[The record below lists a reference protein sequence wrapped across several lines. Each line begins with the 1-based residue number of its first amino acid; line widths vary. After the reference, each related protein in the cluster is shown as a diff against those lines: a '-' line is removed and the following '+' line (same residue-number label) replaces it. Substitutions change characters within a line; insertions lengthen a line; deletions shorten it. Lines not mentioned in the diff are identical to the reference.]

1 MATLAQR
8 ATRIL
13 ETPLGSRV
21 MLPNFGS
28 NLFELVDKTI
38 NEEYKIR
45 FIAYTHEAFYDLEN
59 GKLWDK
65 ELEPKQ
71 VLFNSVDDK
80 ALTSTLIFTTG
91 EELNYGN

>member
-65 ELEPKQ
+65 
-71 VLFNSVDDK
+71 
-80 ALTSTLIFTTG
+80 
-91 EELNYGN
+91 

>member
-1 MATLAQR
+1 MTTLAQR
-8 ATRIL
+8 AERIT

-21 MLPNFGS
+21 MLPLFGS
-28 NLFELVDKTI
+28 RRFELIDKPI
-38 NEEYKIR
+38 NEEYKIK
-45 FIAYTHEAFYDLEN
+45 FIAYTHEAFYNSEN

-71 VLFNSVDDK
+71 VLFNSVNDK
-80 ALTSTLIFTTG
+80 ELNTTLILTTG

>member
-28 NLFELVDKTI
+28 NLFELIDKPI
-38 NEEYKIR
+38 DEEYKIR
-45 FIAYTHEAFYDLEN
+45 FIAYTHEAFYDLEH

-65 ELEPKQ
+65 DLEPKQ
-71 VLFNSVDDK
+71 VLFNSVNDK
-80 ALTSTLIFTTG
+80 ELNTTLILTTG
-91 EELNYGN
+91 EELDYGN

>member
-8 ATRIL
+8 AARIL

-28 NLFELVDKTI
+28 NLFVLVDKVV

-80 ALTSTLIFTTG
+80 ELKSTLIFTTG

>member
-1 MATLAQR
+1 MITLAQR
-8 ATRIL
+8 AARIL

-21 MLPNFGS
+21 MLPHFGS
-28 NLFELVDKTI
+28 NLFELVDKVVD
-38 NEEYKIR
+38 EEYRIK

-65 ELEPKQ
+65 DLKPKQ
-71 VLFNSVDDK
+71 VIFNSVNNTELK
-80 ALTSTLIFTTG
+80 TTLIFTTG